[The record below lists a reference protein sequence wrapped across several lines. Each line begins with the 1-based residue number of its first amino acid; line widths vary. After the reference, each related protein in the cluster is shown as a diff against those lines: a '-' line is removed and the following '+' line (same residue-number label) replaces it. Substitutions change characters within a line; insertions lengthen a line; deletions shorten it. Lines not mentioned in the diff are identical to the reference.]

1 MRLVKNKIKL
11 REMFASE
18 ISVTLMYVLQ
28 AEQVKK
34 KREKKTPACSPVFIM
49 TQPSCLITLNLD
61 PVVFAVTL
69 WQGAT
74 YIP

>member
-18 ISVTLMYVLQ
+18 ISVALMYVLR

-34 KREKKTPACSPVFIM
+34 KKEKKRPRHAALCS
-49 TQPSCLITLNLD
+49 S
-61 PVVFAVTL
+61 
-69 WQGAT
+69 
-74 YIP
+74 

>member
-18 ISVTLMYVLQ
+18 ISVALMYVLR

-34 KREKKTPACSPVFIM
+34 KKRKKDPGM
-49 TQPSCLITLNLD
+49 QPCVHHDTTILPYHSE
-61 PVVFAVTL
+61 P
-69 WQGAT
+69 
-74 YIP
+74 